1 MRIALLSILLL
12 VMGGMTTVV
21 NAQKKLNVTMRGDS
35 VFLEKKFQ
43 FTAAMRE
50 SKSGTLVQMRAPDS
64 SLQAMLII
72 IPQDTQLRFSGR
84 FAKLDQM
91 YDCLYPKMELLTL
104 YESYIR
110 NGVMVNGVAQE
121 KGLKAYCDERK
132 LELRQIPK
140 RQVVK
145 PGVAGQDSILKARAE
160 EKMKAMVQI
169 EITNNATSAVTVM
182 SGRPG
187 PVKEGKQ
194 SYSEKREEIIP
205 AGQKKVF
212 TAFDGELICIIAAD
226 KSEKDCRKVT
236 HEMKSLS
243 IVAEGDGFGK

>member
-1 MRIALLSILLL
+1 MRIALLTILMLL
-12 VMGGMTTVV
+12 TGGMTTYV

-35 VFLEKKFQ
+35 VLLEKKFQ
-43 FTAAMRE
+43 FTATVRE

-110 NGVMVNGVAQE
+110 NGVMVEGVAQE

-140 RQVVK
+140 RQVAK

-160 EKMKAMVQI
+160 QKMKAMVQI
-169 EITNNATSAVTVM
+169 EITNSASVPVTVM

-194 SYSEKREEIIP
+194 TYSEKREEIIP
-205 AGQKKVF
+205 AGQKIAF
-212 TAFDGELICIIAAD
+212 TAFDGELICIIAID
-226 KSEKDCRKVT
+226 KTEKDCRKVT

-243 IVAEGDGFGK
+243 IVPEGDAFGK

>member
-1 MRIALLSILLL
+1 
-12 VMGGMTTVV
+12 MTSHV
-21 NAQKKLNVTMRGDS
+21 NAQKKLNVTMRSDS
-35 VFLEKKFQ
+35 VFLDKKFQ

-64 SLQAMLII
+64 SLQAMLVIV
-72 IPQDTQLRFSGR
+72 PQDTQLRFSGR

-91 YDCLYPKMELLTL
+91 YDCLYPKMEMLTL

-110 NGVMVNGVAQE
+110 NGVMVNGVANE
-121 KGLKAYCDERK
+121 KGLKAYCEERK

-160 EKMKAMVQI
+160 EKMKAKVQI
-169 EITNNATSAVTVM
+169 EITNNATNPVTVM

-187 PVKEGKQ
+187 PVKEGKKT
-194 SYSEKREEIIP
+194 YSEKREEVIP

-212 TAFDGELICIIAAD
+212 IAFDGELICIVAPD
-226 KSEKDCRKVT
+226 RSEKDCRTVS

-243 IVAEGDGFGK
+243 IVAEGDAFGK